1 MTNKTFLEFYQ
12 SLLELVKSYENKNIM
27 LKVQEDLEA
36 NIIRIFGENI
46 DSLSLAKNGMEGVSE
61 LAYATAEHHP
71 YWVLLYHC
79 TQIGK
84 LCLDKWKDELTKE
97 ELDEIEWSINELKN
111 TCKKLK
117 EDLQKTGRHR

>member
-12 SLLELVKSYENKNIM
+12 SLLDLVKSYENKNTM
-27 LKVQEDLEA
+27 LKVQEDLES

-46 DSLSLAKNGMEGVSE
+46 DSLSIAKNGMDCVSE

-71 YWVLLYHC
+71 YWALLYHC

-84 LCLDKWKDELTKE
+84 ISLDKWKDELTNE
-97 ELDEIEWSINELKN
+97 ELDEIEWSIDELKN
-111 TCKKLK
+111 ACKKLK
-117 EDLQKTGRHR
+117 EDLQKPGRQR

>member
-12 SLLELVKSYENKNIM
+12 SLLDLVNSYENKNIM
-27 LKVQEDLEA
+27 LKVQEDLKA

-61 LAYATAEHHP
+61 LAYTTAEHHP
-71 YWVLLYHC
+71 YWALLYYC
-79 TQIGK
+79 TQIGT

-97 ELDEIEWSINELKN
+97 ELDEIEWSIDELKN

-117 EDLQKTGRHR
+117 EDLQQAGRHR

>member
-12 SLLELVKSYENKNIM
+12 SLLDLVKSYENKNTM
-27 LKVQEDLEA
+27 LKVQEDLES

-46 DSLSLAKNGMEGVSE
+46 DSLSIAKNGMDGVSE

-71 YWVLLYHC
+71 YWALLYHC

-84 LCLDKWKDELTKE
+84 ISLDKWKDDLTEE
-97 ELDEIEWSINELKN
+97 ELDEIEWSIDELKN
-111 TCKKLK
+111 ACKKLK
-117 EDLQKTGRHR
+117 EDLEKPGRQR

>member
-12 SLLELVKSYENKNIM
+12 SLLELVKSYENNNIM

-36 NIIRIFGENI
+36 NIIRIFGENM

-61 LAYATAEHHP
+61 LAYTTAEHHP
-71 YWVLLYHC
+71 YWALLYHC

-84 LCLDKWKDELTKE
+84 LSLDKWKDELTKE
-97 ELDEIEWSINELKN
+97 ELDEIEWSIDELKN

-117 EDLQKTGRHR
+117 EDLQKAGRQR